1 MSEPFIE
8 GPAFELVHS
17 IVKAV
22 DYRDEYAPSGGTVAL
37 NGLPLPI
44 VGYFVGGASEEL
56 VYPSFVE
63 FNGRE
68 AAQFVQSAT
77 APYVGWWVDEET
89 GKIHIDAVNW
99 FEEHDAAAA
108 VARVRKEIAIWDIER
123 ERELR
128 LVYVEGE

>member
-1 MSEPFIE
+1 MSEQ

-22 DYRDEYAPSGGTVAL
+22 DYRDTYAPPGGTVAL
-37 NGLPLPI
+37 NGLPLPTA
-44 VGYFVGGASEEL
+44 GYFVGGASEEL

-68 AAQFVQSAT
+68 AARFVQSAT

-89 GKIHIDAVNW
+89 GKIHIDAVDW
-99 FEEHDAAAA
+99 FQEESAA
-108 VARVRKEIAIWDIER
+108 VAVGRVRGEIAIWDVANER
-123 ERELR
+123 EIRIP
-128 LVYVEGE
+128 YASDGE